1 MHARKIAAGMLATTL
16 VVGTLA
22 ISTEAATYTNLK
34 KATVKKVLEVQK
46 GASTKIKVTK
56 IPSKTK
62 LTYKVANRKIVSV
75 NKKGKVTGITEGKT
89 SITITLIYK
98 KKKLTKKCSIQVV
111 NATNTAAPETS
122 KLPTTNQPTAT
133 PVSSDTPQTT
143 RPAATGT
150 GTNAPTTAPTG
161 YVSTSKAFAYDSN
174 MEALTVQTLSITGEK
189 KVYQIPMSELRA
201 YKNGTQ
207 NSLAYSVMVYP
218 TQVSTTFVN
227 QSENVT
233 NLKEELLAGRLSFT
247 MGEVDMQI
255 TITNYAEKTGTIT
268 ATANV
273 TNLQQVELQ

>member
-22 ISTEAATYTNLK
+22 IPTEAATYTNLK

-89 SITITLIYK
+89 SITITLTYK

-111 NATNTAAPETS
+111 NATNTAAP
-122 KLPTTNQPTAT
+122 
-133 PVSSDTPQTT
+133 VSSDTPQTT
-143 RPAATGT
+143 RPVATGM

-161 YVSTSKAFAYDSN
+161 YVGTSKDFAYDSN
-174 MEALTVQTLSITGEK
+174 MEALTVQTLSITEEK

-207 NSLAYSVMVYP
+207 NSLAYSVMIYP
-218 TQVSTTFVN
+218 NQVSTTFVE
-227 QSENVT
+227 QSGSVT
-233 NLKEELLAGRLSFT
+233 NLKKELFAGCLSFT

-255 TITNYAEKTGTIT
+255 TITNYEKKSGTIT

>member
-1 MHARKIAAGMLATTL
+1 MLATTL

-22 ISTEAATYTNLK
+22 IPTEAATYTNLK

-111 NATNTAAPETS
+111 NATNTAAP
-122 KLPTTNQPTAT
+122 
-133 PVSSDTPQTT
+133 VSSDTPQTT

-150 GTNAPTTAPTG
+150 GTNAPTTAPTTAPTG
-161 YVSTSKAFAYDSN
+161 YVSTSKDFAYDSN
-174 MEALTVQTLSITGEK
+174 MEALAVQTLSNTGEK

-207 NSLAYSVMVYP
+207 NSLAYSVMIYP
-218 TQVSTTFVN
+218 NQVSTTFVE
-227 QSENVT
+227 QSRNVT